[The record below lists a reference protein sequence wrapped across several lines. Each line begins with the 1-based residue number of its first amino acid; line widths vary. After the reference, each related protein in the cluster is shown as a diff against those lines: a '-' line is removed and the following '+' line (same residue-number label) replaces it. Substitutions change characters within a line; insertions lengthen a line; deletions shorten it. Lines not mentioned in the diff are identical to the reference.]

1 MLGAMGKVA
10 LYSTLLVLGLL
21 LSQVYP
27 GLVPNQA
34 ETLAL
39 VIKLATFVCLAFI
52 MIHVGHEFEIDKSRL
67 GSYGWDYVVAM
78 TAAAFP
84 WIFVAAYF
92 VFAMKDSS
100 VWGDWTAWKE
110 ALLIGRFAAPTSAGV
125 LFSML
130 AAAGLAA
137 TWLFKKARVLA
148 IFDDIDTVLLMIP
161 LKMMIIG
168 PKPQLGVVVVVMAL
182 LLWIGWKYLHAIDI
196 PITWPW
202 VIGYSVV
209 LVALCEAFYIV
220 TEWLQPGGG
229 IHFEVLLPAFI
240 LGCVIRSHPTGGDDH
255 SNGAPASNP
264 HYSRSAIFVSGF
276 ISAAFMILV
285 GLSMPAFAQLL
296 GKGGEASVSWW
307 TIAAHVLIVTV
318 LSNLGKMF
326 PAFCYR
332 DEATFRERLAVAIG
346 MWPRGEVGAGVLVV
360 ALSYGMQG
368 PFVLV
373 AMLSLA
379 LNLVLTG
386 VFIVIVKRLIAPQTS
401 S

>member
-1 MLGAMGKVA
+1 MGKVA
-10 LYSTLLVLGLL
+10 LYSTLLVLGLIV
-21 LSQVYP
+21 SQFYP
-27 GLVPNQA
+27 GLMPEQA
-34 ETLAL
+34 PTVAII
-39 VIKLATFVCLAFI
+39 IKLATFVCLAFI
-52 MIHVGHEFEIDKSRL
+52 MIHVGHEFEIDKSKL
-67 GSYGWDYVVAM
+67 GTYGWDYVVAM

-92 VFAMKDSS
+92 IFAMKDSS
-100 VWGDWTAWKE
+100 LWGNWDAWKE
-110 ALLIGRFAAPTSAGV
+110 ALLVGRFAAPTSAGV

-137 TWLFKKARVLA
+137 TWLFKKARILA

-168 PKPQLGVVVVVMAL
+168 PKPQLAVVVLVMAM

-209 LVALCEAFYIV
+209 LVALCESFYIV
-220 TEWLQPGGG
+220 TELVQPGGG

-240 LGCVIRSHPTGGDDH
+240 LGCVIRSHPSGGDDH
-255 SNGAPASNP
+255 VKADPANNP

-276 ISAAFMILV
+276 ISAAFMVLV
-285 GLSMPAFAQLL
+285 GLSMPAVAQLL
-296 GKGGEASVSWW
+296 GKGGESSVSWW
-307 TIAAHVLIVTV
+307 SIAAHVLVVTV

-332 DEATFRERLAVAIG
+332 SEASFRERLALAIG

-368 PFVLV
+368 PYVLV

-386 VFIVIVKRLIAPQTS
+386 VFIVFVKKLIRGEPR
-401 S
+401 